1 MPPLGTDDKPFET
14 AYYDLLDIPV
24 TADDAQI
31 KKSYRKLAIKYHPD
45 KNQSEGAEEKFK
57 EISEAYQVLSD
68 PQLRAHYNK
77 YGKDNELAPGGGFS
91 DPKEFFAQMFGGDAF
106 RSMIGDLAM
115 GEVFSENMDDALSK
129 QEGGE
134 TSDGKKQQ
142 QQMSKEQME
151 KLKAQQQE
159 RIKTLSEN
167 LVNKLSLYTD
177 SDGGEAAALAFQE
190 QIIVEAEKLKEES
203 YGLEL
208 LHAIGY
214 VYSSKGRHHLGLKGG
229 ELPSIFQS
237 IKQKKH
243 IVKEL
248 WTTIRSAMDIQQ
260 AAEMVEKAEKDGM
273 DQAEK
278 LKLEEEVSNK
288 VYKALWQT
296 SKFEVEGTLRQV
308 CDTVLQDKSVP
319 SKTRYKRAEA
329 LRLVGHI
336 YKHVEADKPV
346 SDTLIKKKD

>member
-1 MPPLGTDDKPFET
+1 
-14 AYYDLLDIPV
+14 
-24 TADDAQI
+24 
-31 KKSYRKLAIKYHPD
+31 
-45 KNQSEGAEEKFK
+45 
-57 EISEAYQVLSD
+57 
-68 PQLRAHYNK
+68 
-77 YGKDNELAPGGGFS
+77 
-91 DPKEFFAQMFGGDAF
+91 MFGGDAF

-115 GEVFSENMDDALSK
+115 GEMFSENMEESLSG
-129 QEGGE
+129 QDGTEAG
-134 TSDGKKQQ
+134 SDVHKKQQ
-142 QQMSKEQME
+142 QQMTKEQMD

-159 RIKTLSEN
+159 RIKKLSEN
-167 LVNKLSLYTD
+167 LIHKLSLYTD
-177 SDGGEAAALAFQE
+177 SAGDEAAALAFQE

-248 WTTIRSAMDIQQ
+248 WTTIRSAMDIQN
-260 AAEMVEKAEKDGM
+260 AAEMVEKAEKEGM

-308 CDTVLQDKSVP
+308 CDSVLQDKTVS
-319 SKTRYKRAEA
+319 SKIRYKRAEA

-336 YKHVEADKPV
+336 YKRVEADAPV
-346 SDTLIKKKD
+346 SDTLIKKKN

>member
-1 MPPLGTDDKPFET
+1 
-14 AYYDLLDIPV
+14 
-24 TADDAQI
+24 
-31 KKSYRKLAIKYHPD
+31 
-45 KNQSEGAEEKFK
+45 
-57 EISEAYQVLSD
+57 
-68 PQLRAHYNK
+68 
-77 YGKDNELAPGGGFS
+77 
-91 DPKEFFAQMFGGDAF
+91 
-106 RSMIGDLAM
+106 MIGDLAM

-134 TSDGKKQQ
+134 TSDAKKQQ

-288 VYKALWQT
+288 VKYGGSAL
-296 SKFEVEGTLRQV
+296 L
-308 CDTVLQDKSVP
+308 
-319 SKTRYKRAEA
+319 A
-329 LRLVGHI
+329 LPFLSG
-336 YKHVEADKPV
+336 
-346 SDTLIKKKD
+346 SL